1 MSYGQNKASGL
12 EAIKTIT
19 GAPWN
24 GQQNPYP
31 IKSGYEN
38 NIFVGDLVYVGGD
51 GYLHNLSELLAA
63 NYPTAQAVGVF
74 NGCSFVGSPANSIDF
89 ASPGGQYW
97 PAGTVTSNGQDATGF
112 VIDDPSVVFNIQ
124 TNGAGLAF
132 NAQGSTYGVS
142 YTYVS
147 GSVTSPTGDFNSGTS
162 SLVLNSSSVNPG
174 LIGYNLRVQR
184 FVPVPGNVPIA
195 GGPAIPFNNVE
206 VLIQNHSFAS
216 RPVGT
221 TPA

>member
-31 IKSGYEN
+31 IQSGYAN
-38 NIFVGDLVYVGGD
+38 NIFVGDLVYLGGD
-51 GYLHNLSELLAA
+51 GYLHNLSDLGVGA
-63 NYPTAQAVGVF
+63 YVTAQALGVF

-97 PAGTVTSNGQDATGF
+97 PAGTVTSNSQDATGF

-132 NAQGSTYGVS
+132 NAVGGTASVS
-142 YTYVS
+142 YTYVA
-147 GSVTSPTGDFNSGTS
+147 GSTTNPTGDFNNGTS
-162 SLVLNSSSVNPG
+162 SLVLNSSS
-174 LIGYNLRVQR
+174 IGTGATLNLRVLR
-184 FVPVPGNVPIA
+184 FVPVPGNVPLA
-195 GGPAIPFNNVE
+195 GGPAIPFNKLE
-206 VLIQNHSFAS
+206 MLLQHHSFAT
-216 RPVGT
+216 RPAGL
-221 TPA
+221 